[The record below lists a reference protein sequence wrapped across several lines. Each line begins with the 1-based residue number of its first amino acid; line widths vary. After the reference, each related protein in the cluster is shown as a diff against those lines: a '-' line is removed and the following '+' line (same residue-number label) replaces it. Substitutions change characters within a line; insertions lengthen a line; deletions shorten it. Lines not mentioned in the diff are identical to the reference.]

1 MKKNVRKTLKY
12 KISMWFYRLTFDDV
26 REFFSMVNTGILEL
40 LTIILIFAAIFFL
53 PHLFH

>member
-1 MKKNVRKTLKY
+1 MKKNVRTTLKY

-26 REFFSMVNTGILEL
+26 REFFSIVNTGILEL